1 MALVEYARDGQVVT
15 LTLNRPEKLNALN
28 LALWKAVGD
37 SVRALSKDDSVRCI
51 VLRGADAGEV
61 GRIVQRCQRNAGF
74 ECGDNLI
81 IDAHRVGIMLAAV
94 HHAVADGADAALDV
108 FVARDGDDFL
118 AVATPGAGKTTF
130 ALTAARQD
138 LAANAGRRL
147 VVVAPTRITPAF
159 VLQTLFV
166 PDGPVAVATAWL
178 NVKVIVSPVSSR
190 LAVPPLASAVAMN
203 RAQPSR
209 LPAGMACDRALS
221 GDGEVTPRISSM

>member
-1 MALVEYARDGQVVT
+1 MSTGTRT
-15 LTLNRPEKLNALN
+15 IR
-28 LALWKAVGD
+28 
-37 SVRALSKDDSVRCI
+37 
-51 VLRGADAGEV
+51 LRKW
-61 GRIVQRCQRNAGF
+61 QKN
-74 ECGDNLI
+74 
-81 IDAHRVGIMLAAV
+81 
-94 HHAVADGADAALDV
+94 ALDV